1 MPHPISSATQSEG
14 SLVGKLAHRSRYNLR
29 RIAQT
34 PQVFSNWPAVL
45 SDMARGRLGGG
56 PETLSFTTRSGLT
69 IDCPNVPGARLPIYE
84 TFADDGYQVERV
96 LGSLL
101 DHPIGVV
108 DIGAHIGTFSCRVA
122 QLHRQA
128 SVLAFEPSPVTADF
142 CRRNAEQNG
151 FGDRVS
157 VFQQAVTDRSGD
169 TLFMEDSA
177 SGSSHNYLLDG
188 EGGKTSPK
196 GTEVTSISFDDIVE
210 MATAPIELVKI
221 DCEGSEYDFV
231 PASSPDGWKTV
242 QRVVME
248 YHPIT
253 GKSWPELRAW
263 FEDIG
268 LHVVK
273 DDSEFDGLGT
283 AWLSRDP
290 LQLA

>member
-14 SLVGKLAHRSRYNLR
+14 SLVGKLAHRSKYNLR

-34 PQVFSNWPAVL
+34 PRGLLQLAGRPVRDGPWPTRRRARDPQL
-45 SDMARGRLGGG
+45 HGRGR
-56 PETLSFTTRSGLT
+56 LT

-122 QLHRQA
+122 QLHAQA

-157 VFQQAVTDRSGD
+157 VFQNAVTDRSGD
-169 TLFMEDSA
+169 TLYMEDSA

-196 GTEVTSISFDDIVE
+196 GTEVTSISFDDIVQN
-210 MATAPIELVKI
+210 ATAPVELVKI
-221 DCEGSEYDFV
+221 DCEGSEYDFI
-231 PASSPDGWKTV
+231 PASSPESWSTV